1 MRRNERDD
9 HGEREVVV
17 NTSSIAAY
25 DGETGHT
32 AYAATKTGLIGMT
45 LPEARD
51 CPDDFAAVVA
61 HLVENE
67 YMNAATSRL
76 DSGYRL
82 SVH

>member
-1 MRRNERDD
+1 
-9 HGEREVVV
+9 
-17 NTSSIAAY
+17 
-25 DGETGHT
+25 
-32 AYAATKTGLIGMT
+32 MT

-51 CPDDFAAVVA
+51 HPDDFAAVVA

-82 SVH
+82 SGQ